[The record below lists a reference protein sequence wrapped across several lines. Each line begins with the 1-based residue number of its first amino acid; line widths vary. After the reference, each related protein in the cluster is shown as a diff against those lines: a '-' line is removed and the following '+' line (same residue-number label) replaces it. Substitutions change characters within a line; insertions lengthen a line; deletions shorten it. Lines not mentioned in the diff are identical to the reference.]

1 MISLAGDAIAG
12 AIIGFWNA
20 KKIGDHMRLVRD
32 LSFAWIATFS
42 FTCGT
47 ALTLH
52 RPVFEAVGTGMVLA
66 GAMMTKTWRANPLT
80 KGSTVSLPA
89 KEAEIE
95 LNTDTQTI
103 TK

>member
-1 MISLAGDAIAG
+1 MLGLTADLIAG
-12 AIIGFWNA
+12 AIVGVWNA
-20 KKIGDHMRLVRD
+20 KKIGEHLRLIRD
-32 LSFAWIATFS
+32 LSFSWAATFS
-42 FTCGT
+42 LSCGT

-89 KEAEIE
+89 KEAEVE